1 MIYFDPF
8 LSSRLRVAVSDILG
22 FDMNKH
28 PDFKSFQVALQ
39 TKLKIFKQA
48 FGNGLNAQQ
57 SDVLEVEEISYF
69 YR

>member
-1 MIYFDPF
+1 MIYFVPF
-8 LSSRLRVAVSDILG
+8 LGSRLSVTVSDILG

-28 PDFKSFQVALQ
+28 LDFKSFQGALQ
-39 TKLKIFKQA
+39 TKLKLSKLT
-48 FGNGLNAQQ
+48 FGNGLDAQQ

>member
-1 MIYFDPF
+1 
-8 LSSRLRVAVSDILG
+8 
-22 FDMNKH
+22 MNKH
-28 PDFKSFQVALQ
+28 PDFKFFQVALQ
-39 TKLKIFKQA
+39 TKLKLSKQA